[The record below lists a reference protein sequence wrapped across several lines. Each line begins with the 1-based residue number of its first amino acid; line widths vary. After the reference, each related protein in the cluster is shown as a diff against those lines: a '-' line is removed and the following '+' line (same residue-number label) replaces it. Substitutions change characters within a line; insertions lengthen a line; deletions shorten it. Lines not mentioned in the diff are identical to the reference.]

1 MKQAALT
8 ALATGMLAVFG
19 SGPAQAQAGPPIQL
33 QSEIRVH
40 QKVKENG
47 VERDVLVEPKVVVPG
62 DRLEFRTTYRNVGKD
77 VAKNFVISNA
87 VSANVE
93 LSADSAA
100 AGLVSV
106 DGGKTWAK
114 LAALLVDDGAGGK
127 RPALASDVTHLRW
140 VIPEIAPGGAG
151 EVHYQASVK

>member
-8 ALATGMLAVFG
+8 ALAAGILMVLGPSPVLAQTR
-19 SGPAQAQAGPPIQL
+19 SPIQL
-33 QSEIRVH
+33 QSDIRVH

-47 VERDVLVEPKVVVPG
+47 IERDVLVEPKVVVPG
-62 DRLEFRTTYRNVGKD
+62 DRLEFRTTYRNAGKE
-77 VAKNFVISNA
+77 VAKNFVISSA

-93 LSADSAA
+93 LSAASAA

-106 DGGKTWAK
+106 DGGKTWAR
-114 LAALLVDDGAGGK
+114 LAALTVDDGAGGK

-140 VIPEIAPGGAG
+140 IIPEIAPGGAG
-151 EVHYQASVK
+151 EVNYQASVR